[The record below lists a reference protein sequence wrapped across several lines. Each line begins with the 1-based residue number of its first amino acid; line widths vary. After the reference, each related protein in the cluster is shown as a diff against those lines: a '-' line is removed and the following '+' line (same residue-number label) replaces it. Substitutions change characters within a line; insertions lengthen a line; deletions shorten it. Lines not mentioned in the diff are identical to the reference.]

1 MDELNI
7 TVDELNIR
15 NEKLYR
21 KTKNQERKILRLKKI
36 IEKQN
41 EYLKKAKIDHLDD
54 IEWQDVDDL
63 LKEYNK

>member
-41 EYLKKAKIDHLDD
+41 EFLKKAKIDHLDD

>member
-36 IEKQN
+36 KKKQN
-41 EYLKKAKIDHLDD
+41 EFLKKAKIDHLDD

-63 LKEYNK
+63 LKKYNK